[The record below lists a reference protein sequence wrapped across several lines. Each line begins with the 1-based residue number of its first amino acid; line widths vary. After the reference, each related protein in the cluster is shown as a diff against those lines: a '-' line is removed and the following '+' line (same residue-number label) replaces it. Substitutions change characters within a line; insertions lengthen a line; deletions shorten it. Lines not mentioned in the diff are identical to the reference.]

1 MIVVDAMI
9 WVYNCDVRAPE
20 YENVHSWLEGE
31 DGEGVIDSEAILVN
45 TVIVMEVVHNLRR
58 RAQLPPELVYEYVLK
73 MLALRNLT
81 TAPLDR
87 NLLHAS
93 MTTFERYY
101 EYGIGGRDATI
112 LATMLRRNVDTIAT
126 HDKNILQ
133 ITDFR
138 RIDPTHHPPE
148 ILQSKKTS
156 SRSRSQRETERK

>member
-1 MIVVDAMI
+1 MIVIDAMI
-9 WVYNCDVRAPE
+9 WVYNCDVKAPE
-20 YENVHSWLEGE
+20 YENVHLWLEGK
-31 DGEGVIDSEAILVN
+31 DGEGVIDLEEILVN

-58 RAQLPPELVYEYVLK
+58 RAQLPPEVVYDYVLR
-73 MLALRNLT
+73 MLALKNVT

-93 MTTFERYY
+93 MHVFERYY
-101 EYGIGGRDATI
+101 KYGIGGRDATI

-138 RIDPTHHPPE
+138 RIDPTHHPPR
-148 ILQSKKTS
+148 IFDVGQPAK
-156 SRSRSQRETERK
+156 

>member
-9 WVYNCDVRAPE
+9 WVYNCDVRSLE
-20 YENVHSWLEGE
+20 YENVHSWLEGK
-31 DGEGVIDSEAILVN
+31 DREGIIDLEEILVN

-58 RAQLPPELVYEYVLK
+58 GAQLSPDLVYDYVLK
-73 MLALRNLT
+73 MLALKNMT

-87 NLLHAS
+87 NLLHVS
-93 MTTFERYY
+93 MHVFERYY

-112 LATMLRRNVDTIAT
+112 LATMLSRNVDTIAT

-138 RIDPTHHPPE
+138 RIDPTHHPPK
-148 ILQSKKTS
+148 IFNAGQPAK
-156 SRSRSQRETERK
+156 

>member
-20 YENVHSWLEGE
+20 YKNVHSWLEGK

-93 MTTFERYY
+93 MHTFERYY
-101 EYGIGGRDATI
+101 EYGIGGRDATV
-112 LATMLRRNVDTIAT
+112 LATMPRWNADTIAT
-126 HDKNILQ
+126 HDRNILQ

-138 RIDPTHHPPE
+138 RIDPTHHPPK
-148 ILQSKKTS
+148 ILHAGQPSK
-156 SRSRSQRETERK
+156 

>member
-20 YENVHSWLEGE
+20 YENVHSWLEGK
-31 DGEGVIDSEAILVN
+31 DGEGIIDSEEILVN

-58 RAQLPPELVYEYVLK
+58 RAQLPPELVYDYVLK
-73 MLALRNLT
+73 VITLKNVS

-93 MTTFERYY
+93 MHAFERYY

-112 LATMLRRNVDTIAT
+112 LATMLRRNVNTIAT

-138 RIDPTHHPPE
+138 RIDPTHHPPKIFE
-148 ILQSKKTS
+148 AGQPV
-156 SRSRSQRETERK
+156 R

>member
-20 YENVHSWLEGE
+20 YENVHSWLEGK
-31 DGEGVIDSEAILVN
+31 DGKGVIDSEEILVN

-58 RAQLPPELVYEYVLK
+58 RAQLPPELVYDYVLK
-73 MLALRNLT
+73 MLALKNMT

-87 NLLHAS
+87 NLLNAS
-93 MTTFERYY
+93 MHMFERYY

-112 LATMLRRNVDTIAT
+112 LATMSRRHVDTIAT
-126 HDKNILQ
+126 NDKNMLQ

-138 RIDPTHHPPE
+138 RIDPTHHPPK
-148 ILQSKKTS
+148 IFDVGQPPK
-156 SRSRSQRETERK
+156 